1 MFPVSL
7 LMNPWLILGA
17 VFAIFSSC
25 TTGYVA
31 GRKHESN
38 KWKAAEAEQLAQQ
51 IKDRDAYLANV
62 AEMVKLYNE
71 KKEKTR
77 VVYRTIR
84 EEVPVETTGA
94 KCLGAGATGLWNKG
108 LAGEVV
114 LPGAAAGAADSPAG
128 NGATDTEVLG
138 NAITN
143 FEQYKQC
150 RDQLNALIDWKEKTY
165 GR

>member
-1 MFPVSL
+1 MFPTML
-7 LMNPWLILGA
+7 LNPWVLLCVLA
-17 VFAIFSSC
+17 TLATSC

-31 GRKHESN
+31 GRKHEANS
-38 KWKAAEAEQLAQQ
+38 WKAEQAEQLQAQ
-51 IKDRDAYLANV
+51 IKEREVYLANIT
-62 AEMVKLYNE
+62 EMVKQYNE

-84 EEVPVETTGA
+84 EEVPVVTTGGG
-94 KCLGAGATGLWNKG
+94 CLGAGAVGLWNKG
-108 LAGEVV
+108 LAGQLA
-114 LPGAAAGAADSPAG
+114 LPPAPAGAADSPAG
-128 NGATDTEVLG
+128 TGATDTEVLG
-138 NAITN
+138 NAVEN